1 MKRYSYT
8 IMLGLSLLVAGTVKG
23 ASYLEETWKVP
34 PSVTHVENQNK
45 ETVIDGVWTEEEGKT
60 DAESGHTEE
69 TRTESVAWKEQE
81 NTETEEKFSG
91 VQDTMQTESGAE
103 AQTGEENDAVLD
115 STESIGSQED
125 ETEVVFKE
133 SGTEYFADALFIGD
147 SRTVGLSEYGDLGDA
162 DVFANSGMSVFKIF
176 ETDIS
181 VKSVG
186 KTNLENLL
194 ESKQYGKIYI
204 MLGINE
210 MGYPYES
217 VVSKYQKLVDRVRAL
232 QPNALIFLQANLHV
246 TKSKSEGNPTYSN
259 EKIDKLNQ
267 AISQMA
273 DDEKM
278 FYIDVNEVF
287 DDGEGNLAD
296 EYTADN
302 AHVLGKYY
310 ADWVTWLL
318 TKTV

>member
-8 IMLGLSLLVAGTVKG
+8 MILGLSLLVAGTVKG

-34 PSVTHVENQNK
+34 PSVTHVESQK
-45 ETVIDGVWTEEEGKT
+45 EETMEEENPKTEE
-60 DAESGHTEE
+60 D
-69 TRTESVAWKEQE
+69 
-81 NTETEEKFSG
+81 FSEI
-91 VQDTMQTESGAE
+91 QDTMQTESGID
-103 AQTGEENDAVLD
+103 AQTEAENDALLD
-115 STESIGSQED
+115 STEWIGSQEE

-133 SGTEYFADALFIGD
+133 SGTEYFEDALFIGD

-162 DVFANSGMSVFKIF
+162 DVFASSGMSVFKIF

-194 ESKQYGKIYI
+194 GSKKYGKIYI

-210 MGYPYES
+210 MGYPYDS
-217 VVSKYQKLVDRVRAL
+217 VVSKYQKLVERVREL
-232 QPNALIFLQANLHV
+232 QPDALIFLQANLHV
-246 TKSKSEGNPTYSN
+246 TKAKSEGNPTYSN

-267 AISQMA
+267 AVSQMA
-273 DDEKM
+273 DDATI

-287 DDGEGNLAD
+287 DDGEGNLAN

-318 TKTV
+318 TKTI